1 MPDTTIP
8 VTVILYVPVNPL
20 DAKTPEDAQSFVKDI
35 LAAAEGKLMIPIDG
49 DGDGVEVDF
58 TQLSE

>member
-8 VTVILYVPVNPL
+8 VPVILHIPVNPL
-20 DAKTPEDAQSFVKDI
+20 DAKTPEEAQEFVKDI
-35 LAAAEGKLMIPIDG
+35 LAAANGKLLIPIDG

-58 TQLSE
+58 TQPSE